1 MTYDQMWLYH
11 TKECTI
17 YVTNKTMDPEV
28 FQALSFNFTPFKAQ
42 LCKQTVIFQDLSL
55 SVMGILN
62 DATGTLMSCAHKDPN
77 CRVGVIIGELM
88 MIPALS

>member
-1 MTYDQMWLYH
+1 MFVKALGLQGNGSGGLKLY
-11 TKECTI
+11 
-17 YVTNKTMDPEV
+17 
-28 FQALSFNFTPFKAQ
+28 FQLNTLKAE
-42 LCKQTVIFQDLSL
+42 LCKPKVIFQDLTL

-88 MIPALS
+88 MIPAL